1 PICRHEPEF
10 FAVPDTHDSVTMIAL
25 GHSGN
30 LEPLPDALR
39 EKELAPRTRKPLEEI
54 VFGGS
59 LDEPFFQ

>member
-1 PICRHEPEF
+1 
-10 FAVPDTHDSVTMIAL
+10 VPDTHDSVTMIAL